1 MEMELIGAI
10 KVKDGLF
17 LGDEFA
23 AQDLEFVVANKVTHI
38 INASARQVPNH
49 WEPIGVKY
57 VSLYWLD
64 QDTQVLW
71 DSRDEIFT
79 QIYDF
84 IESAL
89 KLGESVL
96 VHSVRGQCRCV
107 CALTVYMMKKYKWAL
122 FKTLE
127 FLNSRRPDIDI
138 RPSFL
143 QQLAALENR
152 LSRLAT
158 GVVSNTW
165 AEVSDDPQTANEE
178 LILRNTFL
186 NSQAGEIADYHNQSD
201 PLPEKAFKLTW
212 LDNNS
217 GDSEKLT
224 AEPHPSS
231 LNPVENGFAIIRS
244 CVKGGSQQEQKVPIQ
259 SFKKPRYRSEGIF
272 NKRTLN
278 YKKLDTE
285 STIDATTDDLIKLA
299 DSVHQNM
306 MRKSRKPEVDEN
318 RAFRGNSLNK
328 RETSPTKK

>member
-38 INASARQVPNH
+38 INTAARQVPNH

-64 QDTQVLW
+64 NDTQVLW
-71 DSRDEIFT
+71 DNRDEIFA
-79 QIYDF
+79 QIYEF
-84 IESAL
+84 VEAAL

-107 CALTVYMMKKYKWAL
+107 CALAAYMMKKFRWAL

-138 RPSFL
+138 RPGFL

-152 LSRLAT
+152 FARSSP
-158 GVVSNTW
+158 GVISNSW
-165 AEVSDDPQTANEE
+165 NEVSDDPNTSNEE

-186 NSQAGEIADYHNQSD
+186 NSQTGEIADYHNTS
-201 PLPEKAFKLTW
+201 EHTTSKSFKITW
-212 LDNNS
+212 LDNNT
-217 GDSEKLT
+217 GDPEKLT
-224 AEPHPSS
+224 SSPHPSS
-231 LNPVENGFAIIRS
+231 LNPVESGFAIIRS
-244 CVKGGSQQEQKVPIQ
+244 CIKGGSQQEQKVPIQ
-259 SFKKPRYRSEGIF
+259 SFKKPRYRSEGVF
-272 NKRTLN
+272 NQRMLN
-278 YKKLDTE
+278 YKKVESE

-306 MRKSRKPEVDEN
+306 MRKSRHTEVDEN
-318 RAFRGNSLNK
+318 RALRVNSLNK
-328 RETSPTKK
+328 REISPNKK